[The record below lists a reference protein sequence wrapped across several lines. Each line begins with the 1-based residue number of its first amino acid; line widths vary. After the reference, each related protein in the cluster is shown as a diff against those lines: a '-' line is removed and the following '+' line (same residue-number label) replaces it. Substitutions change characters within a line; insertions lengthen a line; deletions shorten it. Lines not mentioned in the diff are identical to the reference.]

1 MPPPPEFLDGLGKVG
16 SVEVFRQADA
26 QHPGSADGHGGA
38 AGKVAQ
44 NLQGVEHGGKHQ
56 ADAGEAFDISIDG
69 IHQNGGP
76 VGNHQLL
83 KIAPGQGQKTRP
95 EVLKAGLFRGGI
107 LGQQLIPP
115 ADGAGNQLGKEG
127 DKQGKP
133 DKVLLRGIFSLVNIH
148 QIPGSLEG
156 EKGDA
161 HGQNQIQPGKAAVC
175 PQLAQQLFQGIEGK
189 IRVFEQ
195 GQHAKKDGQATPKG
209 PLPVPEKP
217 GGEIDHQCAAEQQQA
232 VALAEAAVKI
242 VACQQQRRVF
252 PPGGD
257 QTHGNQNQG
266 EKQQKRIGIKQHRP
280 SRCQGSFRNDGAI
293 IPHFFQKSHSIFKE
307 SGLSLDERGEYVII
321 KVKVAFIIPKY
332 RVNNRRMERYE
343 L

>member
-1 MPPPPEFLDGLGKVG
+1 MPPPPEFLDGLGKIG
-16 SVEVFRQADA
+16 GVEVFRQADA

-44 NLQGVEHGGKHQ
+44 DLQGVEHGGIHQ
-56 ADAGEAFDISIDG
+56 ADAGKVLDISIDG
-69 IHQNGGP
+69 IHQNGSP
-76 VGNHQLL
+76 VGNHQLQ
-83 KIAPGQGQKTRP
+83 KIPPGQGQKTRP
-95 EVLKAGLFRGGI
+95 EVLKAGLFRSGI

-115 ADGAGNQLGKEG
+115 ADGTGNQLGKEG

-133 DKVLLRGIFSLVNIH
+133 DKVLLRGIFSLINID

-161 HGQNQIQPGKAAVC
+161 HGQNQIQPGKAAVRS
-175 PQLAQQLFQGIEGK
+175 QLTQQLFQGIEGK

-195 GQHAKKDGQATPKG
+195 GQHAQKDGQAAPKG
-209 PLPVPEKP
+209 PLPVPQKP
-217 GGEIDHQCAAEQQQA
+217 GGEVDHQCAAQQQQA

-242 VACQQQRRVF
+242 VACQQQRRVL

-280 SRCQGSFRNDGAI
+280 SRHQGSFRNDGAI

-321 KVKVAFIIPKY
+321 KVKAAFIIPKY